1 MSLYQ
6 EQTSTETVTTT
17 TYVRSNLI
25 TVDNPLGLPP
35 SITFI
40 EEMVEQVGDEPA
52 EAIGDTGSVSKTLTP
67 ENSATTFDLLNPTD
81 NSVIGSANYQ
91 DFQVMLYSLYIH
103 LATERDN
110 A

>member
-35 SITFI
+35 AITFI
-40 EEMVEQVGDEPA
+40 EEMVEKVGDDDP
-52 EAIGDTGSVSKTLTP
+52 EAVADAGSVSKTLTP
-67 ENSATTFDLLNPTD
+67 ANALTTFDLLNPED
-81 NSVIGSANYQ
+81 NTVVGSATYQ